1 MVYTTEVP
9 IDQVLSMIEQGID
22 SSEIIRKLQDQGFS
36 NTDIQEALNQAK
48 IKASMEHEENK
59 EDRLVPPPPAM
70 MRPSMR
76 EDQQIMMEQP
86 MPVQQPPMQE
96 ISPRDV
102 EEKIEEIA
110 ESIIGEK
117 WRRLA
122 TEAGDFASWKE
133 KVRVEIVSIKQEVL
147 RVEQRFESLQNAIL
161 GRMKEY
167 DRSVDDVS
175 TDVKAVEKL
184 LQEILKPLADNVKE
198 LKHITDKMK
207 K

>member
-1 MVYTTEVP
+1 MAYTTEIP
-9 IDQVLSMIEQGID
+9 IDQVLSMIEQGVD
-22 SSEIIRKLQDQGFS
+22 SPEIIRKLQDQGFS
-36 NTDIQEALNQAK
+36 NVDIQEALNQAK
-48 IKASMEHEENK
+48 IKASMEHEESRQ
-59 EDRLVPPPPAM
+59 EERLVPPPAM
-70 MRPSMR
+70 MRPSMM
-76 EDQQIMMEQP
+76 ENEQIVIEQP
-86 MPVQQPPMQE
+86 MPVQQQPMQE
-96 ISPRDV
+96 ISSRDV

-122 TEAGDFASWKE
+122 SEAGDFASWKE
-133 KVRVEIVSIKQEVL
+133 KIRIEIVSIKQEVL

-175 TDVKAVEKL
+175 TDVRAVEKL
-184 LQEILKPLADNVKE
+184 LQEILRPLADNVKE
-198 LKHITDKMK
+198 LKHITEKLK